1 MMLYAACI
9 MSSIHLIFFN
19 YLDLQVVKI
28 NLFNKIILV
37 KTRFIMLLE
46 MADRSI
52 QPDGIAKIHI
62 ITKLFKTVENLQSFH
77 KAGKTLITITHNRH
91 LAELLGTRFALMNED
106 HELNMI

>member
-9 MSSIHLIFFN
+9 MSFIHLIFFN

-28 NLFNKIILV
+28 NLFYKIILV

-62 ITKLFKTVENLQSFH
+62 ITKLFKTVENLVC
-77 KAGKTLITITHNRH
+77 AGVFTVITYHFVLKHMVVFPN
-91 LAELLGTRFALMNED
+91 FSP
-106 HELNMI
+106 

>member
-52 QPDGIAKIHI
+52 QPDGIAKIQLI
-62 ITKLFKTVENLQSFH
+62 ADLLQAVKNLVCPGLLAVITDYSVF
-77 KAGKTLITITHNRH
+77 
-91 LAELLGTRFALMNED
+91 
-106 HELNMI
+106 

>member
-1 MMLYAACI
+1 MLYAACI

-46 MADRSI
+46 KADRSI
-52 QPDGIAKIHI
+52 QPDGIAKIQLI
-62 ITKLFKTVENLQSFH
+62 ADLLQAVKNLVCPGLLAVITDYSVF
-77 KAGKTLITITHNRH
+77 
-91 LAELLGTRFALMNED
+91 
-106 HELNMI
+106 